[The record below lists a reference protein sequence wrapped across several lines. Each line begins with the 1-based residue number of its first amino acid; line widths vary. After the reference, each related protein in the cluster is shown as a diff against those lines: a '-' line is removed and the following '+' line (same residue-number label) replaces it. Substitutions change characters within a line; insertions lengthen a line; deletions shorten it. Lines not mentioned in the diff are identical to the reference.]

1 VEHDIERPVGDEI
14 ADECSFIIF
23 TPTAVYFDPP
33 LFPINGNRDA
43 VQMEYNNNSHACTS
57 ATHGN

>member
-33 LFPINGNRDA
+33 LFPINGNRYA
-43 VQMEYNNNSHACTS
+43 VQMEYNT
-57 ATHGN
+57 